1 MKKEWLKTFVIVSV
15 LLVATIGMVSAG
27 IVVDVT
33 SVKDTVA
40 PGETATYIVNVTSIT
55 TESEEI
61 VLLIDDP
68 TPGWGFNFNPNNYI
82 IGPGDSVYSDLDITV
97 PSDAAVG
104 EYYHTVNAT
113 AYDPILGEWLGVI
126 QFTIYTNVPTT
137 VIPEFTTIAIPVA
150 AIFGLF
156 LLIRRRKQR

>member
-1 MKKEWLKTFVIVSV
+1 MKKELMKAFVIASV

-40 PGETATYIVNVTSIT
+40 PGETATYNVNVTSIT
-55 TESEEI
+55 TADEKI

-68 TPGWGFNFNPNNYI
+68 TPGWGFNFDPNNYNI
-82 IGPGDSVYSDLDITV
+82 SAYESVNSDLEISV
-97 PSDAAVG
+97 PSTAAVG

-113 AYDPILGEWLGVI
+113 AYTPGMELLGIV
-126 QFTIYTNVPTT
+126 QFAIYTNVPTT

-156 LLIRRRKQR
+156 LLIRRRKQK